1 MRLTHGNLSR
11 PRPRLGRVP
20 FQIMLRLLGVSAMVR
35 GLFRNPGQGS
45 FEDED
50 DDEDD
55 WVEAS

>member
-1 MRLTHGNLSR
+1 
-11 PRPRLGRVP
+11 
-20 FQIMLRLLGVSAMVR
+20 MLRLLGVSAMVR